1 MADKVAVETRNA
13 VMEKAKRSFK
23 TESEERGGTTVM
35 NGAEARELTLLEA
48 VNLALK
54 EEMAQ
59 DERVVV
65 LGEDVGTSG
74 GVFRATEG
82 LLETFGADRVIDT
95 PLSENGIIA
104 TAIGMAVNGL
114 RPVAEIQFMG
124 FILYTLN
131 QMIAHAARLRTRSR
145 GRYTVPLVLRAPYG
159 GGIRAPEHH
168 SESTEALFAQIPG
181 LKVVVPATPNDAKG
195 LLLSAIRDPDPVV
208 FLEPKKIYRA
218 IKEAVPAEAGAIPI
232 GKARMVR
239 EGRDI
244 TLICWGAMVRVAQ
257 EAVRES
263 EKDDVDAEILDL
275 RTLAPLDQE
284 AIVGSVT
291 KTGRVVVIH
300 EAPRNCGLGAEI
312 TARINEKALLHLQ
325 APVIRVTGFDITVPL
340 PKSEDHYIPSVARVL
355 KGMKKALDF

>member
-1 MADKVAVETRNA
+1 MK
-13 VMEKAKRSFK
+13 KARRPDE
-23 TESEERGGTTVM
+23 TESQERTGAAVM
-35 NGAEARELTLLEA
+35 NGQEAVELTLLDA
-48 VNLALK
+48 VNRALK
-54 EEMAQ
+54 QEMAR
-59 DERVVV
+59 DARVVV
-65 LGEDVGTSG
+65 LGEDVGISG
-74 GVFRATEG
+74 GVFRATAG
-82 LLETFGADRVIDT
+82 LLEAFGPSRVIDT

-168 SESTEALFAQIPG
+168 SESTEVLFTHIPG
-181 LKVVVPATPNDAKG
+181 LKVVVPATPRDAIG

-208 FLEPKKIYRA
+208 FLEPKRIYRA
-218 IKEAVPAEAGAIPI
+218 VKEPVPADADAIPI
-232 GKARMVR
+232 GRARVVR
-239 EGRDI
+239 EGGDI

-257 EAVRES
+257 EAAREA
-263 EKDDVDAEILDL
+263 EKDGVQAQILDL
-275 RTLAPLDQE
+275 RTLSPLDEE
-284 AIVGSVT
+284 AISGSAE

-312 TARINEKALLHLQ
+312 TARINETALLHLQ

-340 PKSEDHYIPSVARVL
+340 PKSEDYYIPNVARVL
-355 KGMKKALDF
+355 QGMRKALDF